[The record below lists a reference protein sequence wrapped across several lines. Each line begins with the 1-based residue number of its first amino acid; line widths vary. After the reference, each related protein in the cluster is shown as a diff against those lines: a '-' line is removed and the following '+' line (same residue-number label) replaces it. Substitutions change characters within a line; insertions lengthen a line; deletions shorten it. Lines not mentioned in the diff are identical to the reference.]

1 MKNSKKLQERQL
13 TKKVVHF
20 KEDIVDS
27 VTRDYN
33 ERARERSQFEAQW
46 QLNANFV
53 IGRQHCLINAGGEIE
68 DLSRDFFWQER
79 EVFNHIAPI
88 IESRQAR
95 LSRVRPRMAVRAR
108 SSDDAAVRLAR
119 LSTKIIDGA
128 YQKLELEEKILD
140 ATYWSELTGSAFYKV
155 SWDNAGGREIGKV
168 GSVVGNQWEDKNN
181 LSVTDNRSP
190 TTDHQKPVF
199 EGELRI
205 DICPPYEIFPNSILA
220 SNIDECQS
228 IIHAKAVEVSQVE
241 RIWKAKVKPTAMDVL
256 SQASVSFMG
265 GARGASSQLAIN
277 REKSEDYCLVIERY
291 TRPTSE
297 MPEGELAIVVGD
309 VLLHYGPLPYI
320 NGEDGKRDLPFIRQ
334 VALTRPGCFFGT
346 SMIERCIPIQRAYNA
361 VKNRKHEFLNR
372 IATGVLAVEDG
383 SVDIDNLQEEGL
395 APGKILSY
403 RQGSVMPRM
412 LDIGRVPPEFN
423 AEEDRLLHEF
433 ITTTGVSE
441 IMRSSNA
448 PNSVN
453 SGIALQLLI
462 EQDDTRL
469 MVSAE
474 QIKHAARKLS
484 KHLLRLYKQFATNGR
499 LLRVAGPNG
508 ETEVLTFN
516 SHDIVSDDV
525 IFLTENEL
533 SNTPAAR
540 QNMMFELLR
549 MGVFHDE
556 QGKLSDTTRFKILQS
571 LGYGDWEFSKDV
583 EALHINRA
591 EKENL
596 NFMKEPLQV
605 LEVDDHTWHISI
617 HTKFMLTN
625 EFNSLAQSLPELK
638 EKMLEHIREHKVFE
652 RIEEVAE
659 VGVVT

>member
-1 MKNSKKLQERQL
+1 MKNSKKLKNRNLDEE
-13 TKKVVHF
+13 VVRF
-20 KEDIVDS
+20 REDIVSS
-27 VTRDYN
+27 VTQDYN
-33 ERARERSQFEAQW
+33 ERARERSQFESQW
-46 QLNANFV
+46 QLNANFL

-68 DLSRDFFWQER
+68 DLSREFFWQER
-79 EVFNHIAPI
+79 EVFNHIAPMV
-88 IESRQAR
+88 ESRQAR

-108 SSDDAAVRLAR
+108 SSDDDAVRLAR

-128 YQKLELEEKILD
+128 YQKLELEEKILE
-140 ATYWSELTGSAFYKV
+140 ATYWSELTGTAFYKTT
-155 SWDNAGGREIGKV
+155 WDRNGGREIGRIKGECGV
-168 GSVVGNQWEDKNN
+168 EDENN
-181 LSVTDNRSP
+181 FASTLNSKLQTPNSG
-190 TTDHQKPVF
+190 KAVF
-199 EGELRI
+199 EGELRV
-205 DICPPYEIFPNSILA
+205 DVCPPYEIFPSSILA
-220 SNIDECQS
+220 SSIEECQS
-228 IIHAKAVEVSQVE
+228 IIHAKAVEISQIE
-241 RIWKAKVKPTAMDVL
+241 RMWGAKVNPAKTDVL
-256 SQASVSFMG
+256 SQSSVSFMSG
-265 GARGASSQLAIN
+265 QTQLAIN
-277 REKSEDYCLVIERY
+277 REHSEEYCLVIERY
-291 TRPTSE
+291 TRPTNE
-297 MPEGELAIVVGD
+297 LPEGELAIVAGD
-309 VLLHYGPLPYI
+309 VLLHYGKLPYV

-403 RQGSVMPRM
+403 RQGSIMPRM

-453 SGIALQLLI
+453 SGVALQLLI

-474 QIKHAARKLS
+474 QIKHATRRLT

-499 LLRVAGPNG
+499 LLRVAGANG

-516 SHDIVSDDV
+516 SNDIVSDDV

-549 MGVFHDE
+549 MGVFHD
-556 QGKLSDTTRFKILQS
+556 QAGKLADTTRFKILQA

-591 EKENL
+591 EKENSDFL
-596 NFMKEPLQV
+596 DKELQV
-605 LEVDDHTWHISI
+605 LEVDDHSWHISI

-625 EFNSLAQSLPELK
+625 EFASLSKTLPELK
-638 EKMLEHIREHKVFE
+638 EKMLEHIREHKMFE
-652 RIEEVAE
+652 RMTEIAE
-659 VGVVT
+659 VGAGTAV